1 MLVFCTE
8 ISDIGGVRNDIGHR
22 LSICMNIGKILT
34 KSPKDQRYIGSE
46 VIYWQKI
53 ERGVTRRGRR
63 RRAHKKKIADFF
75 ELSSLHRTIRFF
87 DNPMALAQIS

>member
-34 KSPKDQRYIGSE
+34 KSPKDRRYIGSE
-46 VIYWQKI
+46 AIHWQKI
-53 ERGVTRRGRR
+53 ERGATCSGRQ
-63 RRAHKKKIADFF
+63 RRAQKKKNC
-75 ELSSLHRTIRFF
+75 RFF
-87 DNPMALAQIS
+87 RAFLPASNDQIF